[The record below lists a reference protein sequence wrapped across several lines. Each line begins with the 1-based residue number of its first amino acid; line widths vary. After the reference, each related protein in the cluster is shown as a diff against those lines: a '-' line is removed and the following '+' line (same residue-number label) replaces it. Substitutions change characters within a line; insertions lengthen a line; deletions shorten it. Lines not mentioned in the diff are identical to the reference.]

1 MEASTVTH
9 ARPRRASRAAA
20 GAAAAA
26 VVGALLVCP
35 VPAHADT
42 VFTPFVGKSYGESD
56 TTRPTTLGV
65 SIASMAGGL
74 FGFETDFARVADVPV
89 DGSVFAGNTRV
100 TSVLGSVILSLPS
113 GRVRPY
119 FVAGGGWLRLD
130 AAETATDGIAIG
142 AGGGLMGFISE
153 NVGVRLDARYVLGST
168 LDDDFDFR
176 ELTKLEFDDLRFWRT
191 SVGLAL
197 RF

>member
-1 MEASTVTH
+1 MTRGQRGRGT
-9 ARPRRASRAAA
+9 RAA
-20 GAAAAA
+20 GRVAAA
-26 VVGALLVCP
+26 VVVGTVFVCP
-35 VPAHADT
+35 ARAFADT
-42 VFTPFVGKSYGESD
+42 VFTPFVGRSYGESD
-56 TTRPTTLGV
+56 TVRPTTLGA
-65 SIASMAGGL
+65 SISSMAGGL
-74 FGFETDFARVADVPV
+74 IGFETDFARIADVPV

-100 TSVLGSVILSLPS
+100 TTVLGSVVLSLPG

-119 FVAGGGWLRLD
+119 FVAGGGWLRLE
-130 AAETATDGIAIG
+130 AGEAATDGIAIG

-153 NVGVRLDARYVLGST
+153 HVGVRVDARYVLGST

-176 ELTKLEFDDLRFWRT
+176 EITKLEFDDLRFWRT

>member
-1 MEASTVTH
+1 MAQAQRRRG
-9 ARPRRASRAAA
+9 ARAVA
-20 GAAAAA
+20 GAAAAVVFGA
-26 VVGALLVCP
+26 VLVCP
-35 VPAHADT
+35 ASARADT

-74 FGFETDFARVADVPV
+74 FGFETDFARIADVPV

-100 TSVLGSVILSLPS
+100 TTVLGSVIVALPG

-119 FVAGGGWLRLD
+119 FVVGGGWLRLE
-130 AAETATDGIAIG
+130 AAEEKTDGIAIG
-142 AGGGLMGFISE
+142 GGGGLMGFISE
-153 NVGVRLDARYVLGST
+153 HVGVRVEARYLLGAT

-176 ELTKLEFDDLRFWRT
+176 ELTKLEFDDLAFWRT